1 MFLGNCRSVRVVAAS
16 FLCLATVA
24 APGCRPARPGE
35 SQEVLPELKLEGVRF
50 RVHRGETLR
59 LAGEAESVTF
69 RRDSTE
75 LLASGLSARVPSP
88 GGVVEIAAPEGRGI
102 VSERSYFATGG
113 VRVSR
118 GTDLVTTASARWEPS
133 GRGGRLTGDD
143 PVVVE
148 GRGYRLEGTGFSLD
162 PATSEIV
169 IRGDARLVAGR
180 GIGR

>member
-1 MFLGNCRSVRVVAAS
+1 MFLGNYPSRRVAVTAC
-16 FLCLATVA
+16 LCLLTVA

-50 RVHRGETLR
+50 RVHRGDSLR
-59 LAGEAESVTF
+59 LAGEAATVAF

-75 LLASGLSARVPSP
+75 LTASGLSARLPSA
-88 GGVVEIAAPEGRGI
+88 GGEVEIAAPEGRGI
-102 VSERSYFATGG
+102 VSERTYVARGG

-118 GTDLVTTASARWEPS
+118 GTDLVRTESARWEPS
-133 GRGGRLTGDD
+133 GRGGTLTGGD

-148 GRGYRLEGTGFSLD
+148 GRGYRLEGTGFALD
-162 PATSEIV
+162 PAASEIR

>member
-1 MFLGNCRSVRVVAAS
+1 MFLGNCPSGRAAAAI
-16 FLCLATVA
+16 LCLLAVA
-24 APGCRPARPGE
+24 APGCRPARSGE

-50 RVHRGETLR
+50 RVHRGDSLR
-59 LAGEAESVTF
+59 LAGEAETVAF

-75 LLASGLSARVPSP
+75 LTAVGLAARIPSP
-88 GGVVEIAAPEGRGI
+88 GGEVQVAAPEGRGI
-102 VSERSYFATGG
+102 VSERTYVARGG
-113 VRVSR
+113 VEVSR
-118 GTDLVTTASARWEPS
+118 GTDLVRTGTARWEPS
-133 GRGGRLTGDD
+133 GRGGTLAGDD

-162 PATSEIV
+162 PATSEIR